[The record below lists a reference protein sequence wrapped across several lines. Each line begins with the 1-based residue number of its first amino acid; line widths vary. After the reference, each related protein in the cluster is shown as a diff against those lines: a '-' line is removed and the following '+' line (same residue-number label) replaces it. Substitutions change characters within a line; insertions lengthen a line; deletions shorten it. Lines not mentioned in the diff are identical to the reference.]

1 MYGNTSGKL
10 GRGGGGGGG
19 RGAKRIHSS
28 FPPHPP
34 PHRTAAPAGRLS
46 IGSRNRH
53 AAAPSTSAAAAPSAR
68 EESFGLV
75 SDGDPL
81 AFAMIIRLA
90 PNLVDEI
97 RRVEAE
103 GGTPRIKFDSNA
115 NNPSGNVI
123 DVGGKDFSFTW
134 SHEPGDLC
142 DIYEE
147 RQSGED
153 GNGLLVEAGGA
164 WRKLNVQRILDESTK
179 NHVKMRSEEAERKSK
194 SRKAIVLDHGNPS
207 VKNQMKILATAAV
220 ETTSGTAPKSS
231 FKIGFPITTS
241 KGRVSISP
249 VTSPPEQL
257 GPSASPIGTGN
268 STRGQAEEVIVPRV
282 TKKDGVI
289 EATATFGKKRGSET
303 SSMDLQSMLI
313 TLLSENPKGM
323 SLKALEKAIGDS
335 IPNCTKKIEPI
346 IKKIANFQAPGRYIL
361 RSGVELE
368 SVKRPTSESGSSP
381 DYARDQ
387 ISILGKTAMDEDE
400 QHSPLNLKLEEANQL
415 EKNGIQR
422 DSPEP
427 LCDKKASDHS
437 DGHAGSSSDS
447 GSDSDSDSDSGS
459 DSGSGSGSQSRSPVG
474 SGSGSSSDSES
485 DGSSSNKEEGSD
497 IDVDIV
503 SDDEKEGA
511 KHKLL
516 NLSSKP
522 GFPTSHAPWRNDGQ
536 LEQNGFDEDQPDD
549 HVSVGDKTAKDIH
562 DDNVDASMID
572 ITNFAPSN
580 ANLRIS
586 PDPLPSSFLDYNHM
600 GEHNL
605 LPSAGNSVDERL
617 DKRNGSRLGPSD
629 GSGGL
634 VKPNSTISYDKK
646 GLPQISE
653 SAKRMKPGRP
663 TQPPSFVKSK
673 EAVFQESPP
682 YSSNDWP
689 GQDLQSDH
697 NLRTIDR
704 VSNGP
709 LDPSLQGGHGFDM
722 LGKPVMD
729 GRQSGQMI
737 GDLVGRGSASDMVEK
752 TRKYSENSWN
762 AKLPERNSTSMD
774 ENGSTLRG
782 ALGRERFSTNKDKAT
797 KEMQDDDGSVYEKS
811 LTNNVRQLDVGDKL
825 STPLKSQYRKSE
837 QVGRLKDTAD
847 QMANPIMGTNV
858 QEDDRIDVHRSP
870 VTNDKVL
877 RREPSD
883 LELGELRE
891 PIQSERASGSKKK
904 FEKWNSFKLSE
915 NKSIPSESLN
925 PELSKGRHAGKG
937 VQDSRKKI
945 SPDSLGRIPINQED
959 SFKKR
964 ITEDGGEESSL
975 PQRVTLSQSQQ
986 LPKLGHGDSLAGTP
1000 LNKSAELGGRLRNN
1014 EAQRHQVGHEGYP
1027 NTHKKAPVTADID
1040 CIIDGKSQK
1049 SNTAIDMNGRKK
1061 DLNGGPKM
1069 RESFSDDESSYSK
1082 FEKDEPELKG
1092 PIKDMKQYKEYV
1104 QEYLEKYNSYCS
1116 INRSLETYRNDFS
1129 KLGHDL
1135 KVAKDGDPGRYLNIL
1150 DQLKES
1156 YHKCGELQLI
1166 LFIDSTKRYELH
1178 CPTVQRHKR
1187 LKKIFIVLHEE
1198 LKHLK
1203 QRIKEFAVTY
1213 EKD

>member
-10 GRGGGGGGG
+10 GRGGGGGGGG

-75 SDGDPL
+75 SGGDPL

-103 GGTPRIKFDSNA
+103 GGLLGSNSIPMRIIHLEIVKYRKFLFFSSLSAYDKSA
-115 NNPSGNVI
+115 VI

-207 VKNQMKILATAAV
+207 VKNQMKMFATPAV
-220 ETTSGTAPKSS
+220 ETTSATAPKSS
-231 FKIGFPITTS
+231 FKMGFPITTS

-249 VTSPPEQL
+249 VASPPEQL

-268 STRGQAEEVIVPRV
+268 STRAQAEEVIVPRV

-368 SVKRPTSESGSSP
+368 TVKRPTSESGSSP

-422 DSPEP
+422 DSPDL

-516 NLSSKP
+516 DLSPKP
-522 GFPTSHAPWRNDGQ
+522 SFPTSHAPWRNDGQ

-549 HVSVGDKTAKDIH
+549 HASVGDKTAKDIH

-580 ANLRIS
+580 ANVRIS

-600 GEHNL
+600 GERNL
-605 LPSAGNSVDERL
+605 LPSAGNSVDE
-617 DKRNGSRLGPSD
+617 
-629 GSGGL
+629 
-634 VKPNSTISYDKK
+634 SYDKK

-704 VSNGP
+704 VSKGP

-729 GRQSGQMI
+729 GHQSGQMI

-811 LTNNVRQLDVGDKL
+811 LTNNVRQHDVGDKL

-870 VTNDKVL
+870 MANDKVL

-904 FEKWNSFKLSE
+904 FEKRNSFKLSE

-959 SFKKR
+959 SFKR

-986 LPKLGHGDSLAGTP
+986 LTKLGHGDSLAGAP

-1027 NTHKKAPVTADID
+1027 NTHKKAPVTADIN

-1061 DLNGGPKM
+1061 DLNGGPKR

-1156 YHKCGELQLI
+1156 YHKCGE
-1166 LFIDSTKRYELH
+1166 
-1178 CPTVQRHKR
+1178 RHKR

>member
-10 GRGGGGGGG
+10 GRGGGGG
-19 RGAKRIHSS
+19 RGAKRLHSS

-34 PHRTAAPAGRLS
+34 PHRPAAPAGRLS

-53 AAAPSTSAAAAPSAR
+53 AATAAAPSTSAAAAAAAPSAR

-75 SDGDPL
+75 SGGNPL

-115 NNPSGNVI
+115 NIPSGNVI
-123 DVGGKDFSFTW
+123 DVGGKDIRFTW

-179 NHVKMRSEEAERKSK
+179 NHVKMRSEEADRKSK
-194 SRKAIVLDHGNPS
+194 SRQAIVLDHGNPS
-207 VKNQMKILATAAV
+207 VKIQRKILGPAAV
-220 ETTSGTAPKSS
+220 NTRRMP
-231 FKIGFPITTS
+231 FKQKQHEPAF
-241 KGRVSISP
+241 KKQKVEP
-249 VTSPPEQL
+249 VQ
-257 GPSASPIGTGN
+257 ASPIGTGN
-268 STRGQAEEVIVPRV
+268 STRSQAEEVIVPRV
-282 TKKDGVI
+282 TKKDETPIFEKEMPARAI
-289 EATATFGKKRGSET
+289 EAIATFGKKMGSG
-303 SSMDLQSMLI
+303 SSSVDLQSMLF

-335 IPNCTKKIEPI
+335 IPNCAKKIEPF

-361 RSGVELE
+361 KSGVELE
-368 SVKRPTSESGSSP
+368 SIKKPASESGSSP
-381 DYARDQ
+381 EYARDQ
-387 ISILGKTAMDEDE
+387 TSILGKTAMDEDE
-400 QHSPLNLKLEEANQL
+400 QHSPLNPRLEEANQL
-415 EKNGIQR
+415 EKNGIQQ
-422 DSPEP
+422 DSPDP
-427 LCDKKASDHS
+427 LCGKKASDHS

-516 NLSSKP
+516 NLNSMP

-536 LEQNGFDEDQPDD
+536 LEQNGFDEDQPDV
-549 HVSVGDKTAKDIH
+549 HISVEDKTAKDIH
-562 DDNVDASMID
+562 DDYDDAHMID
-572 ITNFAPSN
+572 ITNSAPSN

-586 PDPLPSSFLDYNHM
+586 PDPLLSSSLDYNHT
-600 GEHNL
+600 GEGK
-605 LPSAGNSVDERL
+605 LPSAGNSVDERS
-617 DKRNGSRLGPSD
+617 DKRNCSRFGPSD
-629 GSGGL
+629 SSGEL

-653 SAKRMKPGRP
+653 STKRMKPGRP
-663 TQPPSFVKSK
+663 TQPPTFVRSK
-673 EAVFQESPP
+673 EAVFSESPP
-682 YSSNDWP
+682 YSSKDWP

-704 VSNGP
+704 VSKGP
-709 LDPSLQGGHGFDM
+709 LDPSLQRGHGFDT
-722 LGKPVMD
+722 LGKSVLD
-729 GRQSGQMI
+729 GHQSGQMI
-737 GDLVGRGSASDMVEK
+737 GDLVGRGSAYMMEK
-752 TRKYSENSWN
+752 TRKYAENSSWN
-762 AKLPERNSTSMD
+762 AKLSERNTTSMD
-774 ENGSTLRG
+774 ENGSTLRS
-782 ALGRERFSTNKDKAT
+782 AHGRERFFTNKDKVT
-797 KEMQDDDGSVYEKS
+797 KEMQDGDGNVYEKS
-811 LTNNVRQLDVGDKL
+811 LTNNVRQLDVGGKL
-825 STPLKSQYRKSE
+825 STPLKLQYKKSE

-847 QMANPIMGTNV
+847 QMANPIMGINV
-858 QEDDRIDVHRSP
+858 QEDDQTVVHRSP
-870 VTNDKVL
+870 MANDKVL
-877 RREPSD
+877 RRELSD

-891 PIQSERASGSKKK
+891 PIQSEGASVSKRK
-904 FEKWNSFKLSE
+904 FEKRNSFKLSE
-915 NKSIPSESLN
+915 NKSIPSESSI

-945 SPDSLGRIPINQED
+945 SPDSVGRIPINQEEL
-959 SFKKR
+959 FKR

-975 PQRVTLSQSQQ
+975 PQQRVALSQSQQ
-986 LPKLGHGDSLAGTP
+986 LLKQGHGDSGVGAP
-1000 LNKSAELGGRLRNN
+1000 LSKSAELGGRLRNN
-1014 EAQRHQVGHEGYP
+1014 EVQRHQVEHEGYP
-1027 NTHKKAPVTADID
+1027 STYKKAPATADING
-1040 CIIDGKSQK
+1040 IIDGKSQK
-1049 SNTAIDMNGRKK
+1049 PNTAIEMNGRKK
-1061 DLNGGPKM
+1061 DLNGGSKR

-1104 QEYLEKYNSYCS
+1104 QEYLEKYGSYCS
-1116 INRSLETYRNDFS
+1116 INKCLETYRNDFI

-1135 KVAKDGDPGRYLNIL
+1135 KVAKDGDPERYLNIL

-1156 YHKCGELQLI
+1156 YHKCGE
-1166 LFIDSTKRYELH
+1166 
-1178 CPTVQRHKR
+1178 RHKR

-1198 LKHLK
+1198 L
-1203 QRIKEFAVTY
+1203 QV
-1213 EKD
+1213 